1 MKSPRFPVVIATL
14 ALVACGACSASIPV
28 PITGSHTR
36 DEQTVP
42 IPYPPPPAR
51 VAVVPPPPTEILDA
65 VWVDGEW
72 QWKGRRWVWTAG
84 QWQAPLPGGY
94 YAPPTVVRFEDGTIE
109 YYAGTWKKAP
119 TK

>member
-1 MKSPRFPVVIATL
+1 MIRARAL
-14 ALVACGACSASIPV
+14 AAALPLLVACGASIPV
-28 PITGSHTR
+28 PVTGSHTR

-51 VAVVPPPPTEILDA
+51 VEVVTDVPKDMPGA

-72 QWKGRRWVWTAG
+72 QWKGRRWVWSAG
-84 QWQAPLPGGY
+84 QWQQPLPGGY
-94 YAPPTVVRFEDGTIE
+94 YAPPAVVRFEDGTLE

-119 TK
+119 GKK